1 MVFYYFG
8 APRKWLFLFC
18 LDSDVC
24 QLIWCWRNRRR
35 DVRRPP
41 CSAPSAYRNF
51 VSVSGHKRTDGVD
64 VSFSERV
71 QSSSNGVSVCL
82 PPVRALHPAP
92 FFFCQISDSSAAT
105 AADRKQT
112 QAATVARLVVG
123 FIAVVC
129 PSPPLLIV
137 CCCCLCQQT
146 QRRLFLCQ
154 IDSTFVW
161 LG

>member
-1 MVFYYFG
+1 
-8 APRKWLFLFC
+8 LC

-24 QLIWCWRNRRR
+24 QLIWRWVFEGIGAEMS
-35 DVRRPP
+35 DDPP
-41 CSAPSAYRNF
+41 AQPPSAYRKLCVGLWSQEDRWGGCVLF
-51 VSVSGHKRTDGVD
+51 PSSIVLKWRLCVSAACPR
-64 VSFSERV
+64 
-71 QSSSNGVSVCL
+71 
-82 PPVRALHPAP
+82 PPPCPHRL
-92 FFFCQISDSSAAT
+92 FFCQISDSSAAT

-137 CCCCLCQQT
+137 CCCCVSEQT
-146 QRRLFLCQ
+146 PRRLFLCQ

-161 LG
+161 LS